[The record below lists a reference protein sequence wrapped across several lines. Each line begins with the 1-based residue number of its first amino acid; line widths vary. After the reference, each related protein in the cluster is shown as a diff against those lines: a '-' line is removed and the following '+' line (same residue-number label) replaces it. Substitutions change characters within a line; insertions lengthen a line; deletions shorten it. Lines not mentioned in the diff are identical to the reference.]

1 MAAFLDDL
9 TADLANNFFN
19 VEEFGENLTLI
30 RGGTSTTIQGL
41 YDSPVATADSMG
53 IDVEAIAHYPR
64 LFVRQADLP
73 GGKPSKNDRFA
84 LYSNQFHSS
93 LSLVA
98 LDYVF
103 EKDGVVVYRCKG
115 IA

>member
-1 MAAFLDDL
+1 MATFLDDL
-9 TADLANNFFN
+9 TADLANSFFS
-19 VEEFGENLTLI
+19 VEDFGENLTLI
-30 RGGTSTTIQGL
+30 RGGQTITIQGL
-41 YDSPVATADSMG
+41 YDSPVVAADSMG

-73 GGKPSKNDRFA
+73 EGKPRKNDKFVLA
-84 LYSNQFHSS
+84 SNQFHSS

-103 EKDGVVVYRCKG
+103 EKDGVVVYRCKES
-115 IA
+115 